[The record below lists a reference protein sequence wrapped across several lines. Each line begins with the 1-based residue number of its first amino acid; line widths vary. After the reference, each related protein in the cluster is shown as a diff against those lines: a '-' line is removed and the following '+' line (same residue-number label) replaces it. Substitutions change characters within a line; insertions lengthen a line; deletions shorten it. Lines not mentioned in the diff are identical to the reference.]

1 MTISVRT
8 QETCPRY
15 YFNVSK
21 VEELW
26 NGFRVYLDNGF
37 YKDFSKDWFDMKV
50 ENFSVIPYGY
60 GNNIENGIKK
70 WLVDIYVKAEVKNEK

>member
-1 MTISVRT
+1 MSMGNMEERTTSRPWLSGWLEKIIWEVDMTISVRT

-21 VEELW
+21 VEDLW

-37 YKDFSKDWFDMKV
+37 YKDFNKDWWW
-50 ENFSVIPYGY
+50 E
-60 GNNIENGIKK
+60 E
-70 WLVDIYVKAEVKNEK
+70 EK

>member
-37 YKDFSKDWFDMKV
+37 YRDFNKDWWW
-50 ENFSVIPYGY
+50 E
-60 GNNIENGIKK
+60 E
-70 WLVDIYVKAEVKNEK
+70 EK